1 MACSDLWAIHQ
12 KKCKKW
18 QKGGFSSRL
27 SSNEITTHG
36 YRVLPFAKCT
46 TIMIAVLRLQAV
58 WDPLLT
64 RWYGWEW
71 DGFGLA
77 YVELYDL

>member
-1 MACSDLWAIHQ
+1 
-12 KKCKKW
+12 
-18 QKGGFSSRL
+18 
-27 SSNEITTHG
+27 
-36 YRVLPFAKCT
+36 
-46 TIMIAVLRLQAV
+46 LRLQAV

-77 YVELYDL
+77 CVELYDL

>member
-1 MACSDLWAIHQ
+1 LW
-12 KKCKKW
+12 
-18 QKGGFSSRL
+18 
-27 SSNEITTHG
+27 
-36 YRVLPFAKCT
+36 
-46 TIMIAVLRLQAV
+46 LQAV

-77 YVELYDL
+77 CVELYDLWNPFVDRTLRLIQHNWVVLAYNSEGKDGLEFFDEEF

>member
-1 MACSDLWAIHQ
+1 M
-12 KKCKKW
+12 
-18 QKGGFSSRL
+18 RL
-27 SSNEITTHG
+27 
-36 YRVLPFAKCT
+36 RV
-46 TIMIAVLRLQAV
+46 V

-77 YVELYDL
+77 CVEPCDLWTPFGSYFGINKTYLGSLILQL